1 MFQAIKRGA
10 YTLARVRK
18 YGGKCPVHHEATVTC
33 DTLDPDHSPRTTI
46 DIRTFTA
53 PNMPHWALWVNA
65 DATQEIK
72 IVEGDYLPPQGD
84 LLLKTICVGVN
95 PGDWK

>member
-1 MFQAIKRGA
+1 
-10 YTLARVRK
+10 
-18 YGGKCPVHHEATVTC
+18 
-33 DTLDPDHSPRTTI
+33 
-46 DIRTFTA
+46 
-53 PNMPHWALWVNA
+53 MPHWALWVNA

-72 IVEGDYLPPQGD
+72 IVEGGYLPPQGD